1 MAAREAITTTKL
13 KKFLSGP
20 APEKDQY
27 LRAPDGLGVRRF
39 KGSGKASFI
48 VEAKVRGQGKARRIT
63 IGPAEPELLTEAKD
77 KARVIVARLRSGE
90 DVTETERTKH
100 TEAVSQRVTI
110 KAVLDHM
117 LEQRHGELKPETLRF
132 YKSVISNHAGPLL
145 NKRVSDVTLATV
157 RDHLRR
163 TERTKSQSTA
173 SKLRLALSAVIG
185 YAITEYALPITNP
198 IREMKGVAKA
208 VAGRESYVPDNRM
221 GNLISEINELRKVNR
236 THGNYLHFVLATGC
250 RKSEGMKLEWRDVDW
265 ERLCITF
272 RDTKNGRDH
281 TLPITC
287 WLDVILREQ
296 LAIRKGTNP
305 WVFPGRV
312 HGTRLTDVRKSLQR
326 YISKDVVWTPKQD
339 PNYFLQ
345 VHDLRRTAATHMEG
359 VGIPKARVSIILN
372 HKGSSITDR
381 YIQQNF
387 DSLMGSLENYHRWL
401 LRSTD
406 HIAQD
411 DRRVRELLLTPTL
424 ATRLKEMG
432 MKPQDS
438 LVETEQT
445 TQTDE
450 KVIAPDYWK
459 QRGALERQ
467 HKAERRARR

>member
-20 APEKDQY
+20 APDKDQY

-48 VEAKVRGQGKARRIT
+48 VEAKVRGKGKARRIT

-100 TEAVSQRVTI
+100 NEAVSQRVTI
-110 KAVLDHM
+110 KTALDHM

-132 YKSVISNHAGPLL
+132 YKSVITNHAGPLL
-145 NKRVSDVTLATV
+145 YKRVSDVTLAAV

-185 YAITEYALPITNP
+185 YAITEYALPMTNP
-198 IREMKGVAKA
+198 IKEIKGIAQA
-208 VAGRESYVPDNRM
+208 VAGRQSYVPDNRM

-250 RKSEGMKLEWRDVDW
+250 RKNEGMRLKWEDVDW
-265 ERLCITF
+265 QRLCVTF
-272 RDTKNGRDH
+272 RETKNGRDH

-296 LAIRKGTNP
+296 LAVRKGNNP

-312 HGTRLTDVRKSLQR
+312 HGTRLTDV
-326 YISKDVVWTPKQD
+326 
-339 PNYFLQ
+339 
-345 VHDLRRTAATHMEG
+345 
-359 VGIPKARVSIILN
+359 
-372 HKGSSITDR
+372 
-381 YIQQNF
+381 
-387 DSLMGSLENYHRWL
+387 
-401 LRSTD
+401 
-406 HIAQD
+406 
-411 DRRVRELLLTPTL
+411 
-424 ATRLKEMG
+424 
-432 MKPQDS
+432 
-438 LVETEQT
+438 
-445 TQTDE
+445 
-450 KVIAPDYWK
+450 
-459 QRGALERQ
+459 
-467 HKAERRARR
+467 